1 MTRSADIR
9 LGALLALLVLAMNV
23 LSVSARLGFVH
34 KAKQVKESDHWRY
47 IHMSR
52 GAQGNPALQEEPP
65 YCYRLAVPAAARGLV
80 RLGLSENVAFYLL
93 TNAVLFGFL
102 FLLWVHLDDLGFST
116 PLRVTGLLLV
126 GFMQGA
132 VRWPLYQYWM
142 TDPAGVF
149 LVMLAFH
156 MVERERRGVLAAT
169 SVVAAFV
176 RETYVLVYPYILLR
190 DLRTGRGIT
199 PAVVRTVAIAALP
212 LAILVT
218 VRQVVQS
225 SGPDSFGEA
234 IVDNIGFRW
243 RHLLDNQPYVMT
255 VGSFGVLLPLA
266 LLFPRRLPG
275 LVRRHFDRAF
285 FLFSVYLSLSISNNT
300 ERPLAYALPVVVPA
314 ALLGLRSFLAETR
327 LPSLPVLAVAVALQV
342 LFWWGQRWAEAG
354 MSIHQP
360 VNWTTVAAVISGWVA
375 AQFIL
380 RARLRPS
387 LIAPASR
394 GCTDRCRD
402 GDRSPS

>member
-1 MTRSADIR
+1 VTRSADIR

-34 KAKQVKESDHWRY
+34 RAKQVKESDHWRY

-52 GAQGNPALQEEPP
+52 GDEGRRALQEEPP

-93 TNAVLFGFL
+93 TSAALFGFL
-102 FLLWVHLDDLGFST
+102 LLLWVHLYDLGFST
-116 PLRVTGLLLV
+116 PLRVTGVLLV

-156 MVERERRGVLAAT
+156 VVERGRRGALLAT

-176 RETYVLVYPYILLR
+176 RETYVLVYPYSLLR
-190 DLRTGRGIT
+190 DVRTGRGT
-199 PAVVRTVAIAALP
+199 VRAVVRTVAIAVLP

-218 VRQVVQS
+218 VRQVVHS

-234 IVDNIGFRW
+234 IVENMGFRW

-266 LLFPRRLPG
+266 LLFPRRLCG
-275 LVRRHFDRAF
+275 LSRRHFDRAF

-314 ALLGLRSFLAETR
+314 ALLGLRSFLAQTR
-327 LPSLPVLAVAVALQV
+327 LPSLPVLSVAVALQI
-342 LFWWGQRWAEAG
+342 LFWWGHRWAEAG
-354 MSIHQP
+354 MSIYQP
-360 VNWTTVAAVISGWVA
+360 VNWTTVATMTSAWLA
-375 AQFIL
+375 AQLLLL
-380 RARLRPS
+380 RTRRPS
-387 LIAPASR
+387 PTAPAGS
-394 GCTDRCRD
+394 
-402 GDRSPS
+402 